1 MNLDSYSSHY
11 KNFILLGDFNVE
23 PTEDAMEEFMKV
35 YNLKNL
41 VKGPTCF
48 ENPGKPSCI
57 DLTLSNKSKTF
68 QTSQIIET
76 GISDFHKMVMTVLK
90 VYFKKKGRSI
100 IQYGKYKNFS
110 NDKFRNELNERIRS
124 KIESSRLDIFVSA
137 VLKVLSKNPPIK
149 KRYIRAN
156 EAPFMNKVL
165 KKAVMKSSQLRNVF
179 LKKNLKVKLYI
190 INKGSTASASYGKKN
205 ETTLKTLTLKNF

>member
-1 MNLDSYSSHY
+1 MNLHSYSSHY

-90 VYFKKKGRSI
+90 VYFKKKGPSI

-205 ETTLKTLTLKNF
+205 ETTLKTVTLKNF

>member
-1 MNLDSYSSHY
+1 MNLHSYSSHY

-48 ENPGKPSCI
+48 ENPDKPSCI
-57 DLTLSNKSKTF
+57 DLNLSNKSKTF

-90 VYFKKKGRSI
+90 VYFKKKGPSI

-205 ETTLKTLTLKNF
+205 ETTLKTVTLKNF

>member
-1 MNLDSYSSHY
+1 MNLHSYSSHY

-48 ENPGKPSCI
+48 ENPDKPSCI

-90 VYFKKKGRSI
+90 VYFKKKGPSI

-205 ETTLKTLTLKNF
+205 ETTLKTVTLKNF

>member
-90 VYFKKKGRSI
+90 VYFKKKGPSI

-124 KIESSRLDIFVSA
+124 KIESSSLDIFVSA
-137 VLKVLSKNPPIK
+137 VLKVLSKNSPIK

-165 KKAVMKSSQLRNVF
+165 KKAIMKSSQLRNVF

>member
-1 MNLDSYSSHY
+1 
-11 KNFILLGDFNVE
+11 
-23 PTEDAMEEFMKV
+23 
-35 YNLKNL
+35 
-41 VKGPTCF
+41 
-48 ENPGKPSCI
+48 
-57 DLTLSNKSKTF
+57 
-68 QTSQIIET
+68 
-76 GISDFHKMVMTVLK
+76 MVMTVLK
-90 VYFKKKGRSI
+90 VYFKKKGPSI

-165 KKAVMKSSQLRNVF
+165 KKAIMKSSQLRNVF

-190 INKGSTASASYGKKN
+190 ISKGSTASASYGKKN

>member
-1 MNLDSYSSHY
+1 
-11 KNFILLGDFNVE
+11 
-23 PTEDAMEEFMKV
+23 
-35 YNLKNL
+35 
-41 VKGPTCF
+41 
-48 ENPGKPSCI
+48 
-57 DLTLSNKSKTF
+57 
-68 QTSQIIET
+68 
-76 GISDFHKMVMTVLK
+76 MVMTVLK
-90 VYFKKKGRSI
+90 VYFKKKGPSI

-179 LKKNLKVKLYI
+179 RKKNWKVKLYI